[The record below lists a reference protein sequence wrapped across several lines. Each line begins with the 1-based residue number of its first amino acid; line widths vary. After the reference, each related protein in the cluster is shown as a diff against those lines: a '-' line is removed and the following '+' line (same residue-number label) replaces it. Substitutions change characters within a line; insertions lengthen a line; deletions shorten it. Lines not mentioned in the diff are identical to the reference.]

1 MQQIAPRQ
9 SKQEIG
15 FDPDTERWYAHVG
28 DVLVGDDFLSPAAAQ
43 RARDDYLIL
52 HPQVQPAPVAEEV
65 IAQSRALL
73 AAALEAAGDTDP
85 LTLYASVGPFP
96 GLPIAPGA
104 LKRAYALVLM
114 DHGDERAVMERA
126 RRALALAEDPDA
138 WSIPESGVLCVRG
151 SRPNQVYLV
160 RTVPIEDQNETIREC
175 TQLQLDPSDNKM
187 VLKEQPCPDHAKR
200 VAATANLCKHLI
212 CRELIRLA
220 QLLTYA
226 AQATTAT
233 TTAEATLTAE
243 LVGSAL
249 NMACISKEPY
259 IQVEIDQALLR
270 VEVGG
275 KHATQLTAQEGDG
288 HCTIQLSLEVVHDLW
303 GRLRSWLL
311 QEQART
317 PFATC
322 YIDREQA
329 TLSILGDDDF
339 AICCPGRVL

>member
-1 MQQIAPRQ
+1 
-9 SKQEIG
+9 
-15 FDPDTERWYAHVG
+15 
-28 DVLVGDDFLSPAAAQ
+28 
-43 RARDDYLIL
+43 
-52 HPQVQPAPVAEEV
+52 V

-104 LKRAYALVLM
+104 LERAYALVLR
-114 DHGDERAVMERA
+114 DRGDERPVMERA
-126 RRALALAEDPDA
+126 RRALALVQDPKA
-138 WSIPESGVLCVRG
+138 WSVPEPGVFRVRG
-151 SRPNQVYLV
+151 SQPHQVYLV
-160 RTVPIEDQNETIREC
+160 RDLPIEEQNEAKREC
-175 TQLQLDPSDNKM
+175 MQHKLDPTDGET
-187 VLKEQPCPDHAKR
+187 VLKELPCPDLVRRGAIHGDH
-200 VAATANLCKHLI
+200 CKHRI
-212 CRELIRLA
+212 SCELVRLA

-233 TTAEATLTAE
+233 TTAEATLPAG
-243 LVGSAL
+243 LVESAL
-249 NMACISKEPY
+249 SMACLSKEPS

-270 VEVGG
+270 VEAGG

-288 HCTIQLSLEVVHDLW
+288 HCSIQLSLEVVHDLW
-303 GRLRSWLL
+303 GHLQSWLL